1 MNLRRSE
8 IENWDAFVE
17 GNKAGFEYLY
27 NTYYTHLQAYAGK
40 FLDDPVLVQE
50 SIQDLFVKLWNNK
63 ANLGRPASVK
73 HYLLKSLRNLV
84 YNKLSARQRIKHIGG
99 IEEFDSFNL
108 VFDDP
113 RSLTAAQPLSAALQ
127 HKINSLTPRQKE
139 IIYLFYVE
147 DLSYDE
153 IAEILDMN
161 KGGAYKLLYRAL
173 ESLRLQFFSKK
184 RNPVG

>member
-1 MNLRRSE
+1 MNLARNE
-8 IENWDAFVE
+8 IEIWDAFLD
-17 GNKAGFEYLY
+17 GNKLSFEHLY
-27 NTYYTHLQAYAGK
+27 NTYYSHLLAYAGK

-50 SIQDLFVKLWNNK
+50 CIQDLFVKLWHNRS
-63 ANLGRPASVK
+63 NLGRPASVK
-73 HYLLKSLRNLV
+73 HYLLKSLRNLAF
-84 YNKLSARQRIKHIGG
+84 NKLNAQQKVKHIGG
-99 IEEFDSFNL
+99 IDDFSAFNL

-127 HKINSLTPRQKE
+127 RKINELTPRQKE

-153 IAEILDMN
+153 IAEILQVN

-173 ESLRLQFFSKK
+173 ESLRLQFFLKK
-184 RNPVG
+184 MNPVG